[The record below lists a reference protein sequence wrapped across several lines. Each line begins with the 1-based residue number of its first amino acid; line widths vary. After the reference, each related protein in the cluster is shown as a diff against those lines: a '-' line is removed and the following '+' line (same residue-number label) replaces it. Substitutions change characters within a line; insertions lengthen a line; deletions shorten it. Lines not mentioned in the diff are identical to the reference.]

1 MTADLTGYETY
12 LKSKRFSK
20 STIMDALRLTRK
32 LHSKCTDDDIR
43 NKDADK
49 IISEMGWSPSTTA
62 SRHWYRYHIN
72 QYKSYLKIQEKS
84 A

>member
-12 LKSKRFSK
+12 LKSKRFAQ

-32 LHSKCTDDDIR
+32 FLAKCTDEDIR
-43 NKDADK
+43 SKDADD
-49 IISEMGWSPSTTA
+49 IISNVGWNPSTSA

-72 QYKSYLKIQEKS
+72 QYKSYLKIQEES